1 MGESCYRLEDIG
13 RIVFLTHEEA
23 VNKLEEMKKMTIGKR
38 IREVRLQNDMSL
50 RDFAELI
57 EVTDTAVMEWEKG
70 ISNIPFVCAIE
81 IADRFDV
88 KLNWLAGLED

>member
-1 MGESCYRLEDIG
+1 
-13 RIVFLTHEEA
+13 
-23 VNKLEEMKKMTIGKR
+23 MTIGER

-57 EVTDTAVMEWEKG
+57 GVADTTVMKWEKG
-70 ISNIPFVCAIE
+70 ISNIPFVYAIE

>member
-1 MGESCYRLEDIG
+1 
-13 RIVFLTHEEA
+13 
-23 VNKLEEMKKMTIGKR
+23 MTIGKR
-38 IREVRLQNDMSL
+38 IREVRLQNNMSL

-57 EVTDTAVMEWEKG
+57 GVADTTVMKWEKG
-70 ISNIPFVCAIE
+70 ISNILFVYAIE

>member
-1 MGESCYRLEDIG
+1 
-13 RIVFLTHEEA
+13 
-23 VNKLEEMKKMTIGKR
+23 MTIGKR

-57 EVTDTAVMEWEKG
+57 EVTDTAVMEQEKG

-88 KLNWLAGLED
+88 KLNWLAGLEE

>member
-1 MGESCYRLEDIG
+1 
-13 RIVFLTHEEA
+13 
-23 VNKLEEMKKMTIGKR
+23 MTIGKR

-57 EVTDTAVMEWEKG
+57 GVADTTVMKWEKG
-70 ISNIPFVCAIE
+70 ISNIPFVHAIE

-88 KLNWLAGLED
+88 KLN